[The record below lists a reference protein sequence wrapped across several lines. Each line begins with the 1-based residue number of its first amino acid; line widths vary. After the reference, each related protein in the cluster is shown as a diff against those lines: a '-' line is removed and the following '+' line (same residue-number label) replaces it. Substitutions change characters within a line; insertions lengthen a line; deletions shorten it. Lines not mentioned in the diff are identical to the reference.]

1 MPSTSEAEGTADEN
15 PKKRKFGRECR
26 KLRVVRAWRAAK
38 VAHWSPITLRDKR
51 IKIGTKVIPHGR
63 YVGFQMAAVAAFHY
77 LFAHILGLN
86 SDLQVPPAKPQC
98 KK

>member
-1 MPSTSEAEGTADEN
+1 MFPQKG
-15 PKKRKFGRECR
+15 
-26 KLRVVRAWRAAK
+26 
-38 VAHWSPITLRDKR
+38 AHWSLITLRDKL
-51 IKIGTKVIPHGR
+51 IKIGAKVIPHGR
-63 YVGFQMAAVAAFHY
+63 YVAFQMAAVAAFHY

>member
-1 MPSTSEAEGTADEN
+1 M
-15 PKKRKFGRECR
+15 GRLAGSCLAGIACR
-26 KLRVVRAWRAAK
+26 RAWRAAK
-38 VAHWSPITLRDKR
+38 DAHWSLITLRGKL
-51 IKIGTKVIPHGR
+51 IKIGAKGIPHGH
-63 YVGFQMAAVAAFHY
+63 YVAFQMAAVAASHY